1 MQGLIRPGRFIF
13 AVGVAALGVLNFIYA
28 DAVSGLEPV
37 PSWIPGGVLW
47 AYLTGVVLIGA
58 GACITANKGARLGA
72 TSLGIML
79 LLWVLL
85 LQAPNLVGHPYDG
98 NAWTTTFETLALCGV
113 ACVLAGSLT
122 IEQGIR
128 RRPNGLAVSLAVV
141 GRICFGVSMLV
152 FGALHFIYALYVA
165 TLVPAWIP
173 GRPFWPYLTG
183 TAFIAAGLSIMTK
196 VKARLAATLLGV
208 MFGAWVIIL
217 HAPRVAAKL
226 RDKEE
231 WTSLLVATAMCGGA
245 WLLVGSLASE
255 DLKSDLA

>member
-1 MQGLIRPGRFIF
+1 MFRLHKPGDRFPI
-13 AVGVAALGVLNFIYA
+13 
-28 DAVSGLEPV
+28 E
-37 PSWIPGGVLW
+37 
-47 AYLTGVVLIGA
+47 AY
-58 GACITANKGARLGA
+58 
-72 TSLGIML
+72 
-79 LLWVLL
+79 
-85 LQAPNLVGHPYDG
+85 
-98 NAWTTTFETLALCGV
+98 
-113 ACVLAGSLT
+113 
-122 IEQGIR
+122 
-128 RRPNGLAVSLAVV
+128 
-141 GRICFGVSMLV
+141 
-152 FGALHFIYALYVA
+152 
-165 TLVPAWIP
+165 
-173 GRPFWPYLTG
+173 WPYLTG